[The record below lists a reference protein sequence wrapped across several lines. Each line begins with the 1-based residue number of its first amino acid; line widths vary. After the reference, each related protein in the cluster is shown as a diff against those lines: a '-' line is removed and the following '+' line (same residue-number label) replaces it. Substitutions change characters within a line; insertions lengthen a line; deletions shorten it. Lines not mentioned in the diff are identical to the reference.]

1 MSIFVEN
8 KEGSGLT
15 KDQKDL
21 VRGLT
26 IVINK
31 LHLRYEDDYY
41 STENPYS
48 FGVVIEV
55 SDFCQIRPTNE
66 CIDSNLSLSFSLE
79 TDPRIIG
86 DAPVFRKTFSQ

>member
-1 MSIFVEN
+1 MSFVSVEN

-15 KDQKDL
+15 KDQKDM

-55 SDFCQIRPTNE
+55 SDFLS
-66 CIDSNLSLSFSLE
+66 DSVITSSYLSLE
-79 TDPRIIG
+79 TNPRLIG
-86 DAPVFRKTFSQ
+86 HSPLFRKTFSQ

>member
-1 MSIFVEN
+1 M
-8 KEGSGLT
+8 T

-55 SDFCQIRPTNE
+55 SDYLSQIRHTYAILTSSFVSVETN
-66 CIDSNLSLSFSLE
+66 
-79 TDPRIIG
+79 PRIIG
-86 DAPVFRKTFSQ
+86 HTSVFRKTFS